1 MNIASSPAP
10 SKSIS
15 DFLMNKKNSFP
26 KFKQNASLGTA
37 RQYNAIVNYMI
48 TKKFGVKAA
57 YITDYETLVKHLS
70 ELLWEID
77 QQRGM
82 SFLETVEKN
91 FLGFNDPS
99 KHKHALNL
107 WC

>member
-1 MNIASSPAP
+1 
-10 SKSIS
+10 
-15 DFLMNKKNSFP
+15 
-26 KFKQNASLGTA
+26 
-37 RQYNAIVNYMI
+37 MI